1 MQPFYNGKYD
11 RVFKAIFCDE
21 SNPNMLKV
29 FLEKLLNI
37 EITEIY
43 FLKQELELSDIRE
56 RKKIVDLLV
65 KVKENY
71 IHIELN
77 SSNQSYLHVRN
88 FCYFA
93 NIISR
98 NTRKGKQYNKEI
110 QFIHID
116 LSYGI
121 KGKEARSEYQIRDE
135 VGSLYIK
142 NVKIIEYNMD
152 RIMEYWYTADRKKIE
167 EYKYLIMLGLDRE
180 TLREF
185 VKGDTYMEAYQ
196 KKVEELNNEEIYI
209 PWITPEEDEEF
220 ILNTEKDI
228 SFKEGKQERNIEVA
242 RNLLE
247 SGVDIQ
253 IIQKATGLT
262 KEQIYA

>member
-11 RVFKAIFCDE
+11 RVFKAVFCDE

-43 FLKQELELSDIRE
+43 FLKQELELNDIRE

-77 SSNQSYLHVRN
+77 SSNQSYLHIRN

-98 NTRKGKQYNKEI
+98 NTRKGKQYNKEVE
-110 QFIHID
+110 FIHID

-121 KGKEARSEYQIRDE
+121 KGKEARCEYQIRDE

-185 VKGDTYMEAYQ
+185 VKGDAYMEAYQ

-228 SFKEGKQERNIEVA
+228 SFKEGKKEVA

-262 KEQIYA
+262 SEQIYA